1 MNILK
6 FAVAIIAC
14 SLLLSPT
21 TTATK
26 PTTSSSNTPSLSKV
40 STSDAEKLKQAEKSQ
55 IDAETE
61 LKNAIVEKKR
71 DEETVAKKPIT
82 QSEFSEAK
90 LGSTRMHRAAGEED
104 VCGHAYC
111 SDLVDEYKPD
121 TMKEDKFMTNCQNAH
136 HDWEL
141 ETSYSLSCD
150 PKNPVRLKAQAA
162 EELRKRTMK
171 LINDRRHDN
180 IERKA
185 NLHAT
190 DSAAATRAV
199 AGETADVAAGRKQ
212 KQSQDMLTA
221 NIDVPQYI
229 TEKRDALKV
238 RVRCKNGNK
247 VDTVYNSVNKKDQ
260 QRIPNC
266 PEDEGN
272 KVEMKPEQGY
282 LRAGE
287 NSDVDNAFKTN

>member
-90 LGSTRMHRAAGEED
+90 LGSTRMHRAAGSSS
-104 VCGHAYC
+104 G
-111 SDLVDEYKPD
+111 
-121 TMKEDKFMTNCQNAH
+121 
-136 HDWEL
+136 
-141 ETSYSLSCD
+141 
-150 PKNPVRLKAQAA
+150 
-162 EELRKRTMK
+162 
-171 LINDRRHDN
+171 
-180 IERKA
+180 
-185 NLHAT
+185 
-190 DSAAATRAV
+190 TRASGQEESREEKE
-199 AGETADVAAGRKQ
+199 AREEKSQ
-212 KQSQDMLTA
+212 KES
-221 NIDVPQYI
+221 
-229 TEKRDALKV
+229 
-238 RVRCKNGNK
+238 
-247 VDTVYNSVNKKDQ
+247 
-260 QRIPNC
+260 
-266 PEDEGN
+266 
-272 KVEMKPEQGY
+272 
-282 LRAGE
+282 
-287 NSDVDNAFKTN
+287 